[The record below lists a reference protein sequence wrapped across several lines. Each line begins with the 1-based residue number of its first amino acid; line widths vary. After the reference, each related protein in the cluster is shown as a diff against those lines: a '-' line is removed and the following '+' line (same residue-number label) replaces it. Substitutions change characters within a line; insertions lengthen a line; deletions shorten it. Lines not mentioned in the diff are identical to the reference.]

1 MGCDLRLLVRNQWV
15 WDVELVD
22 IECVKV
28 TYQGSRFC
36 PYKSAIL
43 DFAYIVFITKNPGAS

>member
-43 DFAYIVFITKNPGAS
+43 DFAYIVFRTKNPGAS

>member
-1 MGCDLRLLVRNQWV
+1 MFSFFGNSYAFPI
-15 WDVELVD
+15 ELID
-22 IECVKV
+22 IECVLDDV
-28 TYQGSRFC
+28 FW